1 MLHQQSGVNKPMV
14 TDKPGYEHLIQF
26 LTEHLSLFEQRSG
39 NDNGKTIG
47 ELLEESIAEQI
58 ITLCTQHTELE
69 INHRSMIVRE
79 VDGIMY
85 DFHEVL
91 ASVLEKN
98 ATVQQAELINEISL
112 LIKNLFDTA
121 IADLMD

>member
-1 MLHQQSGVNKPMV
+1 MV

-26 LTEHLSLFEQRSG
+26 LTEHLSLFEQTGSG
-39 NDNGKTIG
+39 TTDKTIG
-47 ELLEESIAEQI
+47 VLLEETIAEQI

-69 INHRSMIVRE
+69 MNHRSMIIRE

-85 DFHEVL
+85 DFQEVL

-98 ATVQQAELINEISL
+98 ATAQQAELINEISL

>member
-1 MLHQQSGVNKPMV
+1 MV

-26 LTEHLSLFEQRSG
+26 LTEHLALFETASSA
-39 NDNGKTIG
+39 DGKTIG

-58 ITLCTQHTELE
+58 ITLCTQHTALE
-69 INHRSMIVRE
+69 MNHRSMIIRE

-85 DFHEVL
+85 DFQEVL
-91 ASVLEKN
+91 SSVLEKN
-98 ATVQQAELINEISL
+98 ATTQQAELINEISL

-121 IADLMD
+121 IADLLD

>member
-1 MLHQQSGVNKPMV
+1 MV

-26 LTEHLSLFEQRSG
+26 LTEHLSLFEQTG
-39 NDNGKTIG
+39 TGETEKTIG
-47 ELLEESIAEQI
+47 ELLDESIAEQI

-69 INHRSMIVRE
+69 MNHRSMIIRE

-91 ASVLEKN
+91 ARELEKK
-98 ATVQQAELINEISL
+98 ATHQQAELINEISL

-121 IADLMD
+121 IADLLD